1 MYSGRY
7 MLSICYCGTERSQH
21 VDAGATVH
29 VYLDLARQRAE
40 LRIKADDRYN
50 QYTQLYSR

>member
-29 VYLDLARQRAE
+29 VYLDLARQPAE
-40 LRIKADDRYN
+40 LRIKAGDRYN
-50 QYTQLYSR
+50 QYTQLYS